1 MSQFLDA
8 VPCGSFP
15 AGRGS
20 TMAVSLENGVT
31 DFNAVLDQKSGAS
44 ERKVGIFV
52 GMAQAVKTE
61 TGYSCGFSVVLRYLS

>member
-1 MSQFLDA
+1 
-8 VPCGSFP
+8 
-15 AGRGS
+15 
-20 TMAVSLENGVT
+20 MAVSLENGVT